1 MQADI
6 NNLKLD
12 MKDARLSDAH
22 RFGKKVTLSE
32 STVEPGACYNDAL
45 SIKKNNKLSC
55 KRGKNTS

>member
-45 SIKKNNKLSC
+45 SIKKKQQTQL
-55 KRGKNTS
+55 